1 MVEKLTKETIKKK
14 ISKDNNKPIII
25 DFYGD
30 WCAPCKTF
38 APKFEKV
45 SKEFGN
51 IDFAKYDIDE
61 DEKVLSIKLEIRS
74 VPTIIIFNKGE
85 EIDRI
90 MGEVSEEELK
100 EKIKKAL
107 SNID

>member
-1 MVEKLTKETIKKK
+1 MVEELTKESIKKK

-45 SKEFGN
+45 SKEFDN

-85 EIDRI
+85 EVDRI
-90 MGEVSEEELK
+90 IGDVPEEELK
-100 EKIKKAL
+100 EKMKEVL
-107 SNID
+107 SKI